1 MSEINKRH
9 NRKIW
14 RACPVCKGRVVLGY
28 RNQNWWVH
36 CEYDASHIPQR
47 FFPYPHE
54 AIETWNVKGNKMTN
68 ADLIRAM
75 SDEELAELISFVFAT
90 GAQRI
95 RSSQFWK
102 DWLRQEVEENECNCK
117 EIFENTADCPCDN
130 CEKMKE

>member
-28 RNQNWWVH
+28 RNQNWWVY

-47 FFPYPHE
+47 FFPHPYE
-54 AIETWNVKGNKMTN
+54 AIEAWNIKGNKMTN

-75 SDEELAELISFVFAT
+75 TDKDLADFLAGIEHDACCASTYLGDGTYIDN
-90 GAQRI
+90 
-95 RSSQFWK
+95 WL
-102 DWLRQEVEENECNCK
+102 DWLKEEANE
-117 EIFENTADCPCDN
+117 
-130 CEKMKE
+130 